1 MDFGAQ
7 IGDILTTVRPMVLNP
22 WVLAPSLA
30 AALAVVSGLA
40 GRVIVTLQDAF
51 HQPVLHPHQDATAEP
66 SHS

>member
-7 IGDILTTVRPMVLNP
+7 LQDILTTVRPMVLNP

-30 AALAVVSGLA
+30 AAFAVVSGLA
-40 GRVIVTLQDAF
+40 GRAIVALQDAL
-51 HQPVLHPHQDATAEP
+51 HQPVLRQHPEAAAEP